1 MADAIGKRP
10 VGEVKLNGP
19 WYNRVNGKSNTP
31 TLDHTSGDQV
41 LCDSLT
47 ESDKDA
53 DRIVSNCIGGKSWI
67 KIRVRFTEENKRT
80 R

>member
-1 MADAIGKRP
+1 M
-10 VGEVKLNGP
+10 
-19 WYNRVNGKSNTP
+19 NGKPNTL

-53 DRIVSNCIGGKSWI
+53 DRIVSDRICSKI
-67 KIRVRFTEENKRT
+67 KIKIAL
-80 R
+80 